1 MHKSCRRC
9 NKNCEG
15 SYCSV
20 SCWVADVID
29 GKSRLDESM
38 EKVLGRNTARNS
50 TAKAVSFLKNSDDE
64 VTITI
69 RRKILWRR

>member
-1 MHKSCRRC
+1 
-9 NKNCEG
+9 
-15 SYCSV
+15 
-20 SCWVADVID
+20 VADVID
-29 GKSRLDESM
+29 GKSRLDESL

-50 TAKAVSFLKNSDDE
+50 PAKAVSFLKNSDDE